1 MTGSLRR
8 RPMASAWAPMHE
20 PLFRSLWIAAVI
32 SYTGTWM
39 QNVGA
44 GWLMTQLTMSPLMV
58 SLVTAATTLPVF
70 LVMLPAGALADLVDR
85 RRFLLITQSWMV
97 AASAVLGIL
106 TLLKVVT
113 PWTLLAFTF
122 LLGLGAVT
130 NDPAWQAITPEIVCA
145 ENHAP
150 AVALNS
156 VGFNVARAV
165 GPAMGGLVIAAA
177 GSGWAFLL
185 NAASFFGVIFFLYR
199 WKRPHFEHL
208 ETGRVGDAL
217 LAGLRYVRG
226 AAVVRSVLIR
236 TVAFSLAASSLP
248 ALLPIIAQPHGATGY
263 GLLLGSFGFGALAGA
278 TVLPRMRSRFSVD
291 GVVVFAIL
299 LFAAM
304 TFAAGRTQSF
314 GWLSLVLFA
323 SGTAWIAILAC
334 LNVAAQTM
342 SPSFLRARALSMYL
356 LVLQGG
362 MALGATAWGALAT
375 RVGVPQALLFSAVA
389 LMAGLVT
396 VPRHRLTSRELEF
409 TPSVVRD

>member
-1 MTGSLRR
+1 
-8 RPMASAWAPMHE
+8 
-20 PLFRSLWIAAVI
+20 
-32 SYTGTWM
+32 
-39 QNVGA
+39 
-44 GWLMTQLTMSPLMV
+44 MV

-226 AAVVRSVLIR
+226 AAVVRSVL
-236 TVAFSLAASSLP
+236 
-248 ALLPIIAQPHGATGY
+248 LPIIAQPHGATGY